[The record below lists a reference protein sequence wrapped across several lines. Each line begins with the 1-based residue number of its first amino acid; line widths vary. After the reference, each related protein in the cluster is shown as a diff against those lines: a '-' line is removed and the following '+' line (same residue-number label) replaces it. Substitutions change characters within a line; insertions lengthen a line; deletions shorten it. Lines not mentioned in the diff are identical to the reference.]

1 MWIQITSCKFQSL
14 CERVERIEYAVQ
26 WGRRSGAF
34 RVRVIKSDVYMNAE
48 ELQRDG
54 EISGLNVQEG
64 SSLNF
69 THSPSPLVSSHP
81 IVFFS
86 DVFSFLRRASREFQ
100 VPGLLELAPPSR
112 EKQRSADMLFT
123 T

>member
-1 MWIQITSCKFQSL
+1 M
-14 CERVERIEYAVQ
+14 
-26 WGRRSGAF
+26 
-34 RVRVIKSDVYMNAE
+34 IKSDVYMNAE

-54 EISGLNVQEG
+54 EIRELNVQEG

-86 DVFSFLRRASREFQ
+86 DVFSFLGRASREFQ
-100 VPGLLELAPPSR
+100 VPGLLELAPPFR
-112 EKQRSADMLFT
+112 EKQWSADIVIHNISFLLDISFLNVSLGRAPR
-123 T
+123 